1 MSSNHRI
8 LFIALAALLSF
19 TGCKKDTASK
29 TTAGHYLSAS
39 SGSIGSFHSSSYID
53 AEGASGAKIAIDAE
67 ATTGAR
73 LSLYINPYVGTVGVI
88 PLGPWGPGSETGGIY
103 HSTTSSAPI
112 SSTSGNITIT
122 AVTPDIIGTFNY
134 VATDGST
141 FTGSFNV
148 AAP

>member
-1 MSSNHRI
+1 MNSNHRI

-39 SGSIGSFHSSSYID
+39 SASIGSFHSSSSVI
-53 AEGASGAKIAIDAE
+53 AAGASGAKITITAE

-73 LSLYINPYVGTVGVI
+73 LTLYINPYAGTVGVI
-88 PLGPWGPGSETGGIY
+88 PLGPGSETGGLY
-103 HSTTSSAPI
+103 RTSSGSAPI